1 MGMID
6 TTVPMATTAITP
18 PAEPVEQPDPPNEAK
33 LEPKNA
39 PNEANS
45 HVHAPSGDYGDAGKG
60 VRIDAPHVER
70 KPVGGGI
77 TGKTKSHPALERA
90 LGGRNSNL
98 MNLSAIFDR

>member
-1 MGMID
+1 
-6 TTVPMATTAITP
+6 MATTAVTP
-18 PAEPVEQPDPPNEAK
+18 PAEPVEQPDPPKEAK
-33 LEPKNA
+33 LEPENA

-45 HVHAPSGDYGDAGKG
+45 HVRALGREYGDAGNG

-77 TGKTKSHPALERA
+77 TGKTKSHPALERV

-98 MNLSAIFDR
+98 MNLSAIFDK